1 MTQEI
6 IISREFEILN
16 SADEVVETFEL
27 IILKPVQ
34 HDEDWMCSFYFTNS
48 PESVQKDII
57 GIDSFQA
64 FSLALQVA
72 KDEIEGRSKRMK
84 ITFLEQDNLWL

>member
-1 MTQEI
+1 M
-6 IISREFEILN
+6 
-16 SADEVVETFEL
+16 
-27 IILKPVQ
+27 
-34 HDEDWMCSFYFTNS
+34 Y
-48 PESVQKDII
+48 II

>member
-6 IISREFEILN
+6 IMSREFEILN
-16 SADEVVETFEL
+16 SVNEVAETFEL
-27 IILKPVQ
+27 IILKPIQ
-34 HDEDWMCSFYFTNS
+34 LDEDWSCSFYFTNS
-48 PESVQKDII
+48 PENIQKAII